1 MTTISTI
8 SSVLFENDQF
18 WSTLGRGNCMAAA
31 FGQLNCMLSITNSL
45 RSELLEKQPT
55 AAVSLKR
62 KRGAAKPD
70 AADAAEGILPLPR
83 PLDCSQPQSILNRA
97 VGNMFPVDG
106 YSTMSIPDAMLRFAM
121 TRLEVTAIINKAAD
135 SSAGRV
141 TVSAMLMAA
150 MARKGGLHRVA
161 VAAASRARSRA
172 KAVAAFMP
180 TVRANIE
187 TWFAPLLRKV
197 RPMAHERDDKNKRV
211 KTNYIALRCV
221 TRRLQSACACGGV
234 TRQQLV
240 MYLGKA
246 RMVANRV
253 DAAYDRATRTLDRQ
267 AEAKA
272 TKSKLKAAIAAAA
285 ASLAAAAAAA
295 AN

>member
-1 MTTISTI
+1 MTTFATI

-18 WSTLGRGNCMAAA
+18 WSTLGRGNCIAAA

-55 AAVSLKR
+55 AAVSMKR

-70 AADAAEGILPLPR
+70 AGEGQR

-97 VGNMFPVDG
+97 VGIMF
-106 YSTMSIPDAMLRFAM
+106 TANRCMSVPEAMIRFAM
-121 TRLEVTAIINKAAD
+121 TRVEVTAIINKAAD
-135 SSAGRV
+135 AWGV
-141 TVSAMLMAA
+141 QVPQLLIAV

-285 ASLAAAAAAA
+285 ASLAAAAA
-295 AN
+295 N